1 MMGGFFLAVR
11 LRTLYIFILI
21 AVLELSAALIARESF
36 VLSTIM
42 LLYPIDAIETWQQE
56 SNPSKS

>member
-1 MMGGFFLAVR
+1 MAVR